1 MKIRERND
9 YEEIISHFQVH
20 GGDWTIERCG
30 SGHINETLR
39 VSSGRDMGGETGA
52 GQEYILQQM
61 NTEVFRNPEGLIRNI
76 VGITSF
82 LRKKIIARGGDPV
95 RETLTLIGT
104 VDGKYFYRSPEGEC
118 WRMYLFVGGASCYDA
133 VEKPE
138 DFYQAGKAFGN
149 FQKLLSDY
157 PVEELSETI
166 PDFHRTP
173 ARFEAFCRAV
183 DEDVCGRRDMVLPE
197 IQFLMDRKDEMGAVQ
212 KLLDSGELPPRVTH
226 NDTKLNNI
234 LIDDRTGEALCI
246 LDLDTVMPG
255 TPVFDYGDAIRFG
268 ANTAA
273 EDETDLRKVS
283 LSLELLEAYTKGFLE
298 GCGDC
303 LTDLEK
309 RMLPMGAKLMTL
321 ECGMRFL
328 TDFLQGDIYYRI
340 HRENHNLDRARTQLA
355 LVCDMEQKWSEMEK
369 IV

>member
-1 MKIRERND
+1 M
-9 YEEIISHFQVH
+9 
-20 GGDWTIERCG
+20 
-30 SGHINETLR
+30 
-39 VSSGRDMGGETGA
+39 
-52 GQEYILQQM
+52 
-61 NTEVFRNPEGLIRNI
+61 
-76 VGITSF
+76 
-82 LRKKIIARGGDPV
+82 
-95 RETLTLIGT
+95 
-104 VDGKYFYRSPEGEC
+104 
-118 WRMYLFVGGASCYDA
+118 
-133 VEKPE
+133 
-138 DFYQAGKAFGN
+138 
-149 FQKLLSDY
+149 
-157 PVEELSETI
+157 EELSETI

-212 KLLDSGELPPRVTH
+212 KLLDSGELPLRVTH

-234 LIDDRTGEALCI
+234 LIDDRTREALCI

-355 LVCDMEQKWSEMEK
+355 LVRDMERKWSEMEK